1 MKRDK
6 NKKPDMQI
14 RAATLEVRAA
24 TGDQAASVRM
34 SVSSE
39 EPVLTYG
46 WFNDQFQRFWEILDH
61 TPLSIDLARAKDG
74 LVVLDRHHGDQI
86 GLMDVE
92 IDAAARKLGGPVKFC
107 SGARAQEIATDA
119 AKGLRRNV
127 SVGYVVDH
135 RSYVLEGER
144 DGVPVVRAKSWMPF
158 EASFEP
164 VPADATVGVGRAADL
179 TTNTD
184 AGNPAD
190 QNKENTM
197 DAKQMAA
204 LYARAAE
211 FRVDANKV
219 RALIEADEATAA
231 AGVDALIIEAQRT
244 ALAAKDA
251 EIATARAAKP
261 APKSEMVPQL
271 GGDANTENKIIRKFS
286 VLNVAR
292 HFAGM
297 KADVGF
303 EREVTEEAA
312 KQRGKP
318 AEGIIIPFGVL
329 ANRAMV
335 TTDSSGVVA
344 TNFGEYVDLLRTKYV
359 IGRLGVTFLPGLVG
373 NIALPKMTTGA
384 TGYWVPEADD
394 VTGSTPVLGQVP
406 GTPHTAGA
414 LVDISRTLLI
424 QSTPSAEE
432 LVRNEIVERVMRTV
446 QAALFVGSGDEGQPT
461 GVKGTANV
469 NNPPVSTQGTPTYA
483 EILGFP
489 GDIMADN
496 AEADGMKFAMT
507 AEVWAKLAATLVG
520 MDGGRTVLDPVAR
533 NCVGYGYEVTEDV
546 GANTLFFGNWASV
559 VLGIWGNG
567 IDVAATDSKL
577 FASGGL
583 TLRALQDVD
592 IMIRH
597 PQALAYNSAVTV

>member
-1 MKRDK
+1 
-6 NKKPDMQI
+6 
-14 RAATLEVRAA
+14 
-24 TGDQAASVRM
+24 
-34 SVSSE
+34 
-39 EPVLTYG
+39 
-46 WFNDQFQRFWEILDH
+46 
-61 TPLSIDLARAKDG
+61 
-74 LVVLDRHHGDQI
+74 
-86 GLMDVE
+86 
-92 IDAAARKLGGPVKFC
+92 
-107 SGARAQEIATDA
+107 
-119 AKGLRRNV
+119 
-127 SVGYVVDH
+127 
-135 RSYVLEGER
+135 
-144 DGVPVVRAKSWMPF
+144 
-158 EASFEP
+158 
-164 VPADATVGVGRAADL
+164 
-179 TTNTD
+179 
-184 AGNPAD
+184 
-190 QNKENTM
+190 
-197 DAKQMAA
+197 
-204 LYARAAE
+204 
-211 FRVDANKV
+211 
-219 RALIEADEATAA
+219 
-231 AGVDALIIEAQRT
+231 
-244 ALAAKDA
+244 
-251 EIATARAAKP
+251 
-261 APKSEMVPQL
+261 MVPPL
-271 GGDANTENKIIRKFS
+271 GGDATTEDKIIRKFS

-292 HFAGM
+292 HLAGM

-329 ANRAMV
+329 ANRAMD
-335 TTDSSGVVA
+335 TLGSPGVVA
-344 TNFGEYVDLLRTKYV
+344 TNFGEYIDLLRSKYV

-373 NIALPKMTTGA
+373 NVALPKMTTGA
-384 TGYWVPEADD
+384 TGYWVAEAED
-394 VTGSTPVLGQVP
+394 VTGSTPILGQVQ

-446 QAALFVGSGDEGQPT
+446 QAALFVGSGSDGQPT
-461 GVKGTANV
+461 GVKGTAGV
-469 NNPPVSTQGTPTYA
+469 NTPSVSTPGAPTYA
-483 EILGFP
+483 EILDFP

-507 AEVWAKLAATLVG
+507 AAVWAKLAATLVG
-520 MDGGRTVLDPVAR
+520 EDGGRTVLDPVAR

-597 PQALAYNSAVTV
+597 PQALAYNDTVTV